1 MSIKTLSGKMSGSEQ
16 RRLRRMGRAHSADQ
30 RKPGAVLTFSGSKTT
45 YVVAG
50 DGSFRRAD
58 RVRPPA

>member
-1 MSIKTLSGKMSGSEQ
+1 MSNPTLSGRMSGSEQ

-30 RKPGAVLTFSGSKTT
+30 RKPGAVLEFSGTKTR
-45 YVVAG
+45 YVVAF
-50 DGSFRRAD
+50 DGSFRRTD